1 MSRRRRRPDPE
12 PVTARPPRWLL
23 FGSVGLVAVLVGPPI
38 VGLISGEGSLS
49 MLALA
54 FWPVALLALIWR
66 SRLHVDGDGVAFTYL
81 GTRHVAWSSI
91 EALVH
96 PTSAFNL
103 RGPHLRVSDGR
114 PVPLNPLW
122 RAEGGAVHEA
132 LAPWLRAKRV
142 RVDGTPDDGTRR
154 RPRLLLILVLVAVG
168 ALLGVLVGNLVG
180 G

>member
-1 MSRRRRRPDPE
+1 M
-12 PVTARPPRWLL
+12 L
-23 FGSVGLVAVLVGPPI
+23 FGSIGLAVVLVGPPI

-66 SRLHVDGDGVAFTYL
+66 SRLHVDGDGVAFSYL
-81 GTRHVAWSSI
+81 WTRRVAWSSI

-96 PTSAFNL
+96 PASAFNL

-122 RAEGGAVHEA
+122 RADGATVHEA

-142 RVDGTPDDGTRR
+142 KVDGAPDDGSRR
-154 RPRLLLILVLVAVG
+154 RPRLLLIVVLVAVG
-168 ALLGVLVGNLVG
+168 ALLGVLVGNLTAG
-180 G
+180 